1 MGTVVINSVTYTILG
16 EHTGAGSATEYLGAA
31 LHATAWAA
39 ASSDDQKKAL
49 VSATRTFDRMEWS
62 AAYDTHA
69 ERDAV
74 LAIKQASWELAAQ
87 LLVDA
92 QGAAGAGG
100 NVQTIA
106 AKGLAITFFS
116 PRVAGE
122 LPVIVMDLIVDYLA
136 RTAGGYGTPFVSGDG
151 EKTEFEASGADAGKY
166 DRSDAS
172 G

>member
-1 MGTVVINSVTYTILG
+1 MGQVVIAGVTYTILG

-74 LAIKQASWELAAQ
+74 LAIKQASWELAAA

-100 NVQTIA
+100 NVQSIA
-106 AKGLAITFFS
+106 AKGLSITFFS

-136 RTAGGYGTPFVSGDG
+136 RTAGAYGTPYASGTD
-151 EKTEFEASGADAGKY
+151 EETAFEASGADAGRF
-166 DRSDAS
+166 DVTDAT